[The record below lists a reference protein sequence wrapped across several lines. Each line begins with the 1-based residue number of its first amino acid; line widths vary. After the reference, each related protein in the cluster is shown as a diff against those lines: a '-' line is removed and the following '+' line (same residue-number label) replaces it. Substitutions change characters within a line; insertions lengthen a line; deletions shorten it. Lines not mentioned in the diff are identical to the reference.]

1 MSIKNLYAKSGV
13 VIAGIGLFFGW
24 LLRAI
29 LQPAFDITNVPAYQL
44 LTEIGLVTAAAT
56 HPYVF
61 VGVSVLATLLA
72 IETHHLRAWVHVA
85 VTTTTVVAVSYLLK
99 ELFAIP
105 RPAHGLIEL
114 GSYGFPSTHG
124 AAVGSIFVVG
134 LFHSWRLCRTQWLF
148 FFTAV
153 LATILTAVAA
163 FSRVLIN
170 VHTFGDVVAGLLVGI
185 GLGAVAVQ
193 LWTNKHQS

>member
-1 MSIKNLYAKSGV
+1 MSIKHLYAKSGV

-24 LLRAI
+24 LLRVI
-29 LQPAFDITNVPAYQL
+29 WQPAFDITDVPARHS

-61 VGVSVLATLLA
+61 VGVSVLAALLA

-85 VTTTTVVAVSYLLK
+85 VTITAVAAVSYLLK

-124 AAVGSIFVVG
+124 AAVGSILAVG
-134 LFHSWRLCRTQWLF
+134 LFHSWRLCRMRRSF
-148 FFTAV
+148 IFVAV
-153 LATILTAVAA
+153 LATILTAVVA
-163 FSRVLIN
+163 FSRVLIH
-170 VHTFGDVVAGLLVGI
+170 VHTFGDVIAGLFVGI

-193 LWTNKHQS
+193 LWTKKHQS